1 MRTTLT
7 IDDDV
12 LAIARAHAERE
23 GRSIG
28 AVLSDMARE
37 GMAKVQR
44 DGAAMQTEYLEG
56 LPTLPAAPGGR
67 TVIPDDVRQLLDDL
81 P

>member
-7 IDDDV
+7 IDDDI

-23 GRSIG
+23 ERSIG

-37 GMAKVQR
+37 GMAKTQR
-44 DGAAMQTEYLEG
+44 AGRTMQIEYVDG

-67 TVIPDDVRQLLDDL
+67 KVTPDDVRQLLDDL